1 MKDDT
6 DNGALD
12 VLTRLAQVIAARAV
26 SGGAASYTVKLLQ
39 NAPLLPAKKLA
50 EEAVELALAAVSQDR
65 AAVTAEA
72 ADVLYHLLVLLQSA
86 GVSLDDVC
94 KLLAAREGVS
104 GLEEKA
110 GRGKQA

>member
-1 MKDDT
+1 MTDNA

-12 VLTRLAQVIAARAV
+12 VLPRLAQVIAARAV
-26 SGGAASYTVKLLQ
+26 SGDAASYTAKLLQ
-39 NAPLLPAKKLA
+39 GAPQLPAKKLA
-50 EEAVELALAAVSQDR
+50 EEAVELALAAVSQDK

-86 GVSLDDVC
+86 GVSLDEVC
-94 KLLAAREGVS
+94 RLLAAREGVS

-110 GRGKQA
+110 GRDK